1 MGRCQAFRG
10 SGRIAPSRF
19 LGLVQ
24 GPLRRDLRY
33 DLRLTASYLMGLG
46 PGRGGHWGSRG
57 GVVFAAPS
65 GSGASCNGHLSLRPT
80 GRIPRVCIDNQ
91 VAFGARLSSVNGGG
105 GPASLAG
112 GMSIVA
118 VQPKGLKRP
127 SNAAIIGVC
136 EDAAETPALRGMEGP
151 WIGGLPAL
159 GCGQSV
165 PLGATAAGPRRGRWE
180 HGGGRATRRSCWL
193 ALRALGDAKAGEHGV
208 GCGGHAARGTAG
220 RGGLWRELRGGMA
233 WRTGGRRVIS
243 SHNWRRASWSPFLN
257 GDA

>member
-1 MGRCQAFRG
+1 MGRCQVFRG

-19 LGLVQ
+19 PGLVQ

-65 GSGASCNGHLSLRPT
+65 GSGASCNGHLALRPT

-91 VAFGARLSSVNGGG
+91 VAFGARLSSVNGGS

-118 VQPKGLKRP
+118 VQPNGLKRP

-165 PLGATAAGPRRGRWE
+165 PLGATAAGPRRGRRGARRREGDVEELLAGLAGSGRCQSWRTRRGVWWACCAWDGGTWGAVE
-180 HGGGRATRRSCWL
+180 GAAGGHGVADWRPARDVKPQLATRIVVTVPD
-193 ALRALGDAKAGEHGV
+193 GDA
-208 GCGGHAARGTAG
+208 
-220 RGGLWRELRGGMA
+220 
-233 WRTGGRRVIS
+233 
-243 SHNWRRASWSPFLN
+243 
-257 GDA
+257 